1 MDFFNSYVKLQEG
14 IVYMNIFERGVQI
27 YDGEIQLLLGSLS
40 FQTPCSQQ
48 PRTQAVLETMAIDKE
63 GQASLKK
70 WEKRLVPN
78 FIP

>member
-48 PRTQAVLETMAIDKE
+48 PHTQAVFRNN
-63 GQASLKK
+63 GY
-70 WEKRLVPN
+70 R
-78 FIP
+78 